1 MWIELQD
8 IHKHY
13 GRVKANNGINMKV
26 AQGQIHGILGEN
38 GAGKSTLMK
47 VLAGFSQKTSGRI
60 LLDGKSVNYRNPA
73 QASYLGI
80 GMLYQDPLDFA
91 LLTVL
96 ENFMIGQ
103 TKGLSAQ
110 KRSFKIINWTKPVN

>member
-13 GRVKANNGINMKV
+13 GPVKANNGINLKV
-26 AQGQIHGILGEN
+26 VPGCIHGVLGEN

-47 VLAGFSQKTSGRI
+47 ILSGFSHKTSGTI
-60 LLDGKSVNYRNPA
+60 LIDGKRVNYRDPA
-73 QASYLGI
+73 RASDLGI
-80 GMLYQDPLDFA
+80 GMLYQDPLDFP

-96 ENFMIGQ
+96 DNFI
-103 TKGLSAQ
+103 
-110 KRSFKIINWTKPVN
+110 